1 MIMLQKAVFIDKD
14 GTLIPDIPY
23 NVNPDLIKL
32 HSGAAEGL
40 RLLQQN
46 GYLIIIISN
55 QSGVGRGYFK
65 EEALVLVQ
73 QKLEHLLKE
82 QNIQLSGFY
91 YCPHYVGSKLKQYD
105 IACDCRKPA
114 PGMLLKA
121 AKEFS
126 IDLSLSWMIG
136 DILNDVE
143 AGKKAGCKTVLI
155 DNGGETEWQIT
166 KERTP
171 DITTGNIYD
180 AAQKIL
186 ESAKE
191 VINADQ

>member
-65 EEALVLVQ
+65 EEALALVQ

-91 YCPHYVGSKLKQYD
+91 
-105 IACDCRKPA
+105 
-114 PGMLLKA
+114 
-121 AKEFS
+121 
-126 IDLSLSWMIG
+126 
-136 DILNDVE
+136 
-143 AGKKAGCKTVLI
+143 
-155 DNGGETEWQIT
+155 
-166 KERTP
+166 
-171 DITTGNIYD
+171 
-180 AAQKIL
+180 
-186 ESAKE
+186 
-191 VINADQ
+191 